1 MSRQYVLTEQHHLY
15 LNEKAVS
22 LTIILNRPVAS
33 RHVLDAI
40 MRLLQLGISIDD
52 NTLRIQV
59 EEKLKTRR
67 DGGKQGKKYRFHQL
81 HFWLWLCNALPQFT
95 RQHRMT

>member
-67 DGGKQGKKYRFHQL
+67 DGGKQGKKYD
-81 HFWLWLCNALPQFT
+81 FT
-95 RQHRMT
+95 SCISGSGYAMRSLSSPVNIA